1 MIGTLKKLEA
11 FDGGIAAVV
20 SPSASSETSKPVRK
34 VSEPQDRRLLTIPT
48 DGWINGPGRSSRLSS
63 SHALARG

>member
-20 SPSASSETSKPVRK
+20 SPSASSEVPKSVRK
-34 VSEPQDRRLLTIPT
+34 ISEPQDRRLLSIPN
-48 DGWINGPGRSSRLSS
+48 DGWISGPGRSSRLSS
-63 SHALARG
+63 NHVLARG